1 MNFKNILLTL
11 FLGLLGGG
19 AAAAVSPGGLL
30 SPGWLTAGLLVAGA
44 WYLLHWAWQAAG
56 GSKTLAWLAALAFGL
71 RLGLGLALII
81 ILPLAGSDAETHR
94 AGYIFF
100 DAFHRDGQAWALAQS
115 GQPLGAAFNQ
125 NYSMDQYG
133 GLLWL
138 SALLYRFLSP
148 DAHRPILIVILGAF
162 TAALGVIFLYRAT
175 RGRFDAKIAAAAG
188 WVYTLYP
195 ESVLQGASQMR
206 EPFLMGLSA
215 VAFWAVASLRG
226 SVKRA
231 KFVFILALSL
241 LALALFSWRAALPI
255 AGVLALWFWLENMA
269 DRPGKA
275 GRWIFWGGV
284 IVASVAALWFS
295 WGWLHEAAAWDATL
309 TERSSGMIQ
318 AQLKRLPEVL
328 QTPFIVAY
336 GLTQPVLPAALFEK
350 ALPVN
355 RVISTWRAL
364 GWYTLLPLLI
374 YAAFAVWRSIKTDR
388 RVLILTALAAWG
400 WVLISSIR
408 AGGDLW
414 DNPRYRTIFIVWL
427 ALLAGWGWVRARQT
441 HDPWLWRILV
451 MEGIFL
457 AFFTHWYVIRYFS
470 LGTKLPFFTMIGLIA
485 GLSVLFLA
493 GCAAWDYW
501 KRRRAKRIA
510 DR

>member
-1 MNFKNILLTL
+1 MNYKNIALTF

-30 SPGWLTAGLLVAGA
+30 SLGWLAAGLLTAAA
-44 WYLLHWAWQAAG
+44 WYLLHWAWQSAG
-56 GSKTLAWLAALAFGL
+56 GGKTLAWLAILTFML
-71 RLGLGLALII
+71 RLMVGLALIL

-115 GQPLGAAFNQ
+115 GQPLSAAFNQ

-138 SALLYRFLSP
+138 SALVYRFLSP

-162 TAALGVIFLYRAT
+162 TAALGLICLYRALT
-175 RGRFDAKIAAAAG
+175 GRFDTKIAAAAG
-188 WVYTLYP
+188 WIYALYP

-215 VAFWAVASLRG
+215 VALWAVISLRG
-226 SVKRA
+226 SAKRG
-231 KFVFILALSL
+231 KLWLTLALSL
-241 LALALFSWRAALPI
+241 LTLALFSWRAALPI

-269 DRPGKA
+269 GRPGKTA
-275 GRWIFWGGV
+275 RWLFWGGV
-284 IVASVAALWFS
+284 IVAAAAALWFS

-318 AQLKRLPEVL
+318 AQLKKLPEAL
-328 QTPFIVAY
+328 QTPFIVTY

-350 ALPVN
+350 ALAVN
-355 RVISTWRAL
+355 RVISTGRAL
-364 GWYTLLPLLI
+364 GWYALLPLLI
-374 YAAFAVWRSIKTDR
+374 YAAFAAWRAAKTER
-388 RVLILTALAAWG
+388 RVLVLTAAAAWG

-427 ALLAGWGWVRARQT
+427 ALLAGWAWVRARQNR
-441 HDPWLWRILV
+441 DPWLGRILV
-451 MEGIFL
+451 VEGIFL
-457 AFFTHWYVIRYFS
+457 AFFTHWYLIRYFN
-470 LGTKLPFFTMIGLIA
+470 LGTKLPFYTMIGLIA
-485 GLSVLFLA
+485 GLSTLFLA
-493 GCAAWDYW
+493 GCLVWDRV
-501 KRRRAKRIA
+501 RRRKK
-510 DR
+510 